1 MFPTR
6 SMIGVLAMLLLSA
19 RLEAFSVRPAVTRRG
34 SKASSSSSSSS
45 GRALAPSAVSDR
57 GTSAAASWLW
67 TGASG
72 SPRSTALRMGLET
85 VTGLTSTDMQTREFQ
100 LEELEDRD
108 VAETSVVLNEDGS
121 VTAGK
126 TNGPIPIQVRGK
138 WSFDGTAFRMDLH
151 REFDASIPYV
161 VSRVMTGYVEE
172 VLSATDTVIITGD
185 IVMEGMEVGF
195 FKMISS
201 QTDIMDSIQHI
212 DQQMAKI
219 QA

>member
-34 SKASSSSSSSS
+34 SKADSSSSRS
-45 GRALAPSAVSDR
+45 GRALAPSAVPDR

-67 TGASG
+67 TGASRR
-72 SPRSTALRMGLET
+72 PRSTALRMGLET

-151 REFDASIPYV
+151 REFDASIPYM

-185 IVMEGMEVGF
+185 IVMEEMEVGF

-201 QTDIMDSIQHI
+201 QTDLMDSIQHI